1 MPVLL
6 IVDDESSVRYT
17 FRRLFASDE
26 REVVTAGTVAE
37 GLALW
42 HEKRPDVV
50 VLDLQLPDG
59 TGLAVLD
66 EIRASNKKTPVIFIT
81 AHGTATTAIEAMKN
95 GAFDYVVKPVDYEAL
110 SELLERAFAAVR
122 LMAVPVVTPT
132 IEPVQQIV
140 GSSAVMQEMC
150 KGIGRIAPQNVNVLI
165 RGESGTGKELVAR
178 AIYRYSPRADRSFL
192 AVNCAALPEALVES
206 ELFGHEEGAFTGA
219 GRKRIGKFEQCDGGT
234 LFLDEIGDLP
244 LQAQA
249 KMLRI
254 LQEQAFERVGGKETI
269 HTDVRILAATNQ
281 DLEQLVAAGKFRK
294 DLYYRLKVV
303 TIQIPALR
311 ERGADIDELAH
322 YFLAIN
328 NRELGLGIRAI
339 DSESLAMLQQYAWP
353 GNVRELQSVL
363 KEAML
368 RTTGAVL
375 LPEFLTASF
384 QETTRSGV
392 PEPDSQK
399 TNLEQMVDDLL
410 GRGEVGIY
418 ATVMRD
424 VERFLFQRVLR
435 HTNGHQTQASGLLG
449 LNRTT
454 LRYKLREL
462 GLSLGKGM
470 QDAAPDDAERSL

>member
-6 IVDDESSVRYT
+6 IVDDEPSVRYS
-17 FRRLFASDE
+17 FRRLFASED
-26 REVVTAGTVAE
+26 REVVSAGTVAE

-42 HEKRPDVV
+42 RERRPDVV

-59 TGLAVLD
+59 SGLAVFD
-66 EIRASNKKTPVIFIT
+66 EVRANTKKTPVIFIT

-95 GAFDYVVKPVDYEAL
+95 GAFDYVVKPVDYDAL
-110 SELLERAFAAVR
+110 SELLDRAFAAVR
-122 LMAVPVVTPT
+122 LMAVPVVSPA
-132 IEPVQQIV
+132 IESVEQIV

-178 AIYRYSPRADRSFL
+178 AIYRHSTRADRSFL

-244 LQAQA
+244 VAAQA

-254 LQEQAFERVGGKETI
+254 LQEQRFERVGGKETL

-281 DLEQLVAAGKFRK
+281 DLEQLTAAGKFRK
-294 DLYYRLKVV
+294 DLYYRLKVI
-303 TIQIPALR
+303 TIQVPPLR
-311 ERGADIDELAH
+311 DRGADIDELAY
-322 YFLAIN
+322 YFLAVY
-328 NRELGLGIRAI
+328 NRELKLSIRAI
-339 DSESLAMLQQYAWP
+339 DPESLAMLQQYAWP
-353 GNVRELQSVL
+353 GNVRELQSTL

-368 RTTGAVL
+368 HTTGAVL
-375 LPEFLTASF
+375 LPEFLASSF
-384 QETTRSGV
+384 QDAANAGSPGSE
-392 PEPDSQK
+392 SQK

-410 GRGEVGIY
+410 TSGAVGIY
-418 ATVMRD
+418 GTLMRE
-424 VERFLFQRVLR
+424 VERFLFRRVLR
-435 HTNGHQTQASGLLG
+435 FTNGRQTQASEILG

-454 LRYKLREL
+454 LRYKLRDL
-462 GLSLGKGM
+462 GLTPEKGG
-470 QDAAPDDAERSL
+470 QDGSGDQE